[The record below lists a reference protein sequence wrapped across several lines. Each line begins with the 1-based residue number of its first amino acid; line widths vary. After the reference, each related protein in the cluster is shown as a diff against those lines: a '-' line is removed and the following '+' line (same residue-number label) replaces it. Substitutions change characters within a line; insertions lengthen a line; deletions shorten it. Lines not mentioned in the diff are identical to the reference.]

1 MEEQEHADDADHG
14 DGEDAPGTERK
25 SGHVSTVPVKASHV
39 GDAIATK
46 A

>member
-1 MEEQEHADDADHG
+1 MEEQEPADDADHG
-14 DGEDAPGTERK
+14 DGEGAPGTERE
-25 SGHVSTVPVKASHV
+25 SGHVSTVPVETSHV